1 MSSGNAL
8 ISSLSTFFS
17 FLFECLKQEGVYRN
31 VLSTV
36 LLLNSV
42 ASYRT
47 VSISTLSLREWRE
60 RGTVG
65 HSAHVHTPYQYGTLV
80 PVPATA
86 SSFFSLSKKRG
97 TDET

>member
-17 FLFECLKQEGVYRN
+17 FLFECLKQEGVSRN

-42 ASYRT
+42 ASYC
-47 VSISTLSLREWRE
+47 IYLNFIFEGMERE
-60 RGTVG
+60 R
-65 HSAHVHTPYQYGTLV
+65 YGR
-80 PVPATA
+80 
-86 SSFFSLSKKRG
+86 S
-97 TDET
+97 